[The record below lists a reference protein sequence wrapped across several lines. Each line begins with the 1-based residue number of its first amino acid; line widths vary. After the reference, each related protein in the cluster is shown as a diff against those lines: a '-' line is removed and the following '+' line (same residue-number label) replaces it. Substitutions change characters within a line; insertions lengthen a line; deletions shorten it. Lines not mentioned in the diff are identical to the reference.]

1 MNPNHTEAE
10 IREFSPEPSTCN
22 DDIYQLLDE
31 QVARLAKKGRQG
43 NWLTVSFFGLMIGSA
58 SAWFSSSEDN
68 RRIVADLITDIKASG
83 KDLDLIRSVTVMAS
97 QYDKALEMI
106 GNRSKDI
113 EKATISLGIDP
124 RSVTEDGMEREM
136 KEMMGGRG
144 KTVGE
149 RDRLLQQKLG
159 SYVQSLEKRTKKSN

>member
-1 MNPNHTEAE
+1 
-10 IREFSPEPSTCN
+10 
-22 DDIYQLLDE
+22 
-31 QVARLAKKGRQG
+31 
-43 NWLTVSFFGLMIGSA
+43 MIGSA

-136 KEMMGGRG
+136 KEMMGGG

-149 RDRLLQQKLG
+149 RDRLLQQKLDG
-159 SYVQSLEKRTKKSN
+159 YVQSLEKITEKSK

>member
-1 MNPNHTEAE
+1 
-10 IREFSPEPSTCN
+10 
-22 DDIYQLLDE
+22 
-31 QVARLAKKGRQG
+31 
-43 NWLTVSFFGLMIGSA
+43 
-58 SAWFSSSEDN
+58 
-68 RRIVADLITDIKASG
+68 
-83 KDLDLIRSVTVMAS
+83 MAS
-97 QYDKALEMI
+97 HYDKALEMI

-144 KTVGE
+144 KTVVE

-159 SYVQSLEKRTKKSN
+159 GYLQSLEKRTKKSK